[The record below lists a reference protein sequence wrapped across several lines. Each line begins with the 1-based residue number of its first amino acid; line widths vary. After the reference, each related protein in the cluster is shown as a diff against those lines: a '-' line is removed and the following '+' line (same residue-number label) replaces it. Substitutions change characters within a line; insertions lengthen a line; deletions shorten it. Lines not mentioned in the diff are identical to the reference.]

1 MSDSILPPNEANE
14 ANEAN
19 QANQANQA
27 NESKVSNVPESSGN
41 PEAYPPHEAPA
52 AVFAPPPP
60 PPPPVFAA
68 SVSYAPPAPPPAK
81 KSRLWVWLL
90 AGGAAFA
97 LFVLAVFTLVYLTLQ
112 EDGKHSASLSFGG
125 KIAVVDLTGVIL
137 SPTQVSEQLKSYA
150 DDDSVKA
157 IILHVNSP
165 GGGVAASEELY
176 RAVRRIRD
184 EKKKLIVTSIESV
197 GASGAYYVAS
207 GTNKIYAD
215 NGSIVGSIGVITEWI
230 NYGDLLKWAKLKSV
244 IIKTGEFK
252 DTGTP
257 TRDLTP
263 NEVAYMQ
270 GLIDNMKGQFIHAV
284 ADGRKLN
291 EKTVADLA
299 TGRVWTGEQSKAL
312 GLIDGISDFDGVVKA
327 TAKEVG
333 ITGEPNIVRPSEK
346 RRTLLD
352 VVNGDLSNLL
362 PAQAHQ
368 LLEERHPGFY
378 YMWE

>member
-1 MSDSILPPNEANE
+1 MYESILPPEDSGQSAGPNPSAPE
-14 ANEAN
+14 
-19 QANQANQA
+19 QA
-27 NESKVSNVPESSGN
+27 
-41 PEAYPPHEAPA
+41 APA
-52 AVFAPPPP
+52 APPVAAQSVAPPPP
-60 PPPPVFAA
+60 PFVYAAPPV
-68 SVSYAPPAPPPAK
+68 YTPPPAAPPEKK
-81 KSRLWVWLL
+81 KSRLWMWLL
-90 AGGAAFA
+90 AGGAVFA
-97 LFVLAVFTLVYLTLQ
+97 LFVMAVFTLVYLTLQ
-112 EDGKHSASLSFGG
+112 EDGKRSSSLAFGG
-125 KIAVVDLTGVIL
+125 KIAVVDLNGVIL
-137 SPTQVSEQLKSYA
+137 SPTQVSEQLKDYA

-263 NEVAYMQ
+263 NELAYMQ

-284 ADGRKLN
+284 ADGRKLD
-291 EKTVADLA
+291 EKTVVALA
-299 TGRVWTGEQSKAL
+299 TGRVWTGEQSKEL
-312 GLIDGISDFDGVVKA
+312 GLIDGIADFDGVVKA
-327 TAKEVG
+327 TAKQVG
-333 ITGEPNIVRPSEK
+333 ISGEPNLVRPAEK

-352 VVNGDLSNLL
+352 VVDGSLSNIL
-362 PAQAHQ
+362 PAQAQQ
-368 LLEERHPGFY
+368 LLERHPGFY
-378 YMWE
+378 FMWE

>member
-1 MSDSILPPNEANE
+1 MHSILPPDDPTPTPQPEVPQEAQPETVASE
-14 ANEAN
+14 AA
-19 QANQANQA
+19 APPP
-27 NESKVSNVPESSGN
+27 VNVT
-41 PEAYPPHEAPA
+41 
-52 AVFAPPPP
+52 PPPP
-60 PPPPVFAA
+60 PPPIFATPA
-68 SVSYAPPAPPPAK
+68 AFAPAPPPAK
-81 KSRLWVWLL
+81 KSRLWIWLL
-90 AGGAAFA
+90 AGGSAFA
-97 LFVLAVFTLVYLTLQ
+97 LFVFAVFALVYMTVQ
-112 EDGKHSASLSFGG
+112 EDGKRSAGLAFGG

-137 SPTQVSEQLKSYA
+137 SPTQVNEQLKTFA

-215 NGSIVGSIGVITEWI
+215 NGSVVGSIGVITEWI

-263 NEVAYMQ
+263 REIAYMQ
-270 GLIDNMKGQFIHAV
+270 ALIDNMKGQFIHAV
-284 ADGRKLN
+284 ADGRKMD
-291 EKTVADLA
+291 EKTVTELA
-299 TGRVWTGEQSKAL
+299 TGQVWTGQQAVDLK
-312 GLIDGISDFDGVVKA
+312 LIDGVSDFEGVVKE
-327 TAKEVG
+327 TAKQVG
-333 ITGEPNIVRPSEK
+333 ISGDPRIVRPAEK

-352 VVNGDLSNLL
+352 VMNSDLSQLL
-362 PAQAHQ
+362 PAQASS
-368 LLEERHPGFY
+368 LLERHPGFY
-378 YMWE
+378 FMWE